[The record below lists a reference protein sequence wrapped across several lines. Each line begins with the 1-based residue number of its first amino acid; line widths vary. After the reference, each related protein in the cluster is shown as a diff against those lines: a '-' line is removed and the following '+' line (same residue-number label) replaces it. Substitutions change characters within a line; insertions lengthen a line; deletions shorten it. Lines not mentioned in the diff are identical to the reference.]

1 MDCLDTSTNTLSEN
15 PTRPT
20 NPSSLWVNTTS
31 KYLYQNHNLPA
42 KYSSASQNLFNK
54 TKELSRSQS
63 SEAELTRTPTSR
75 SSQTSLH
82 ATIALSFNNK
92 DLNSV
97 PKAVTSHTN
106 SLLILDLSSNH
117 FNEFPQEILA
127 ISKLKSLKMDSNRL
141 KKIPNEISKL
151 SHLESL
157 SLASNYITALPST
170 IGQLSKSL
178 TTLNLSFNRIENLP
192 IDLCELTK
200 LKVLWIQNNA
210 FTALPVQLDRL
221 TYLREL
227 GLEWFKYTLPV
238 LATIQNDKRVDS
250 IAKLFALCKRTF
262 DSHKIEIEFE
272 AFIQDFSS
280 SAHDIL
286 SIRDPLQRNLLHIAA
301 LEQEIGIVRYL
312 TVKRREL
319 IDLTD
324 QNNQTPLSLAIREEK
339 DLAAKT
345 LILNKANPNIG
356 IGPLGSA
363 LHIATAR
370 QRVGLVKDLLKYN
383 AKPDQYDAEGNTPLH
398 VLCSIFSKSL
408 ISSREIAIML
418 MGSGADPNLP
428 NNDGWTPLH
437 LAIRRGQID
446 CLKWAIEYNRKNE
459 DNGKKL
465 FDLTV
470 KGGSDKW
477 TLLHL
482 AAGLG
487 HYEILNILVENKVDL
502 LARTKTGKT
511 ARDVA
516 VNNMLIFKILKKLED
531 QYISESLNHKLPSLE
546 SKLKE
551 FSASSSVFNLKH
563 MIHSNSN
570 KVISAGKTSTVT
582 DARDTKATEEDCERK
597 IPLTHTTKVRHA
609 GVGAKTKGGI
619 RPIKAQHLV
628 LGETQRDNPFEE
640 SSVQIGDVDE
650 VAETKEVTRTMPRSP
665 NNIQKIQI
673 AQNYRD
679 HMLRS
684 SVNRD
689 SSTNIHG
696 TQESTSS
703 RMNRSHKSG
712 PLSFILNQNAS
723 TKSIKPQPQ
732 NFIFPTDFNRFIK
745 NFESY
750 IEEIKGFQD
759 LLLKE
764 SEISLSEK
772 LKHLFYMQV
781 LHMKINGKLKKMTS
795 ELIPM
800 ELFILCE
807 HIDDE
812 LRKGKEH
819 SRKGSIKHN
828 YDIIP
833 RTLLFVFENLDSRR
847 SLKNAFVKTRISYLF
862 GEFKYDSAKHF
873 LSQLVTNPQER
884 TWLKLQ
890 ARLSWNLI
898 NKDLAFVM
906 NNYTL
911 NPDNLFKERHLHLAS
926 VLVSPKHDFSGSGHQ
941 SVSRNFHQNNHM
953 NSNNLGGK
961 STLPPKPNKRALS
974 YVPPS
979 STIKCENIEEDEDNN
994 GVHKQQRNL
1003 KASFHLEKSEALPG
1017 HSRMGSGVRMI
1028 QGPLASKADFM
1039 QSKESTLNIQNNNN
1053 VDVRSKNIDIR
1064 GASKKI
1070 GVENYFSQM

>member
-1 MDCLDTSTNTLSEN
+1 MDVLDTSTNTLSEN
-15 PTRPT
+15 PNKTA
-20 NPSSLWVNTTS
+20 NPASLWVNTTS

-42 KYSSASQNLFNK
+42 KYSSPNHKTHNK
-54 TKELSRSQS
+54 SKDLSRSQS
-63 SEAELTRTPTSR
+63 SEAEFTRTPTSR

-82 ATIALSFNNK
+82 ATIALSFCNK
-92 DLNSV
+92 ELNAL
-97 PKAVTSHTN
+97 PKAVITHSN

-117 FNEFPQEILA
+117 FNEFPQEILG
-127 ISKLKSLKMDSNRL
+127 ITKLKSLKLDSNRL
-141 KKIPNEISKL
+141 KKIPNEICRL
-151 SHLESL
+151 SNLESL
-157 SLASNYITALPST
+157 SVASNYITALPNT

-178 TTLNLSFNRIENLP
+178 TSLNLSFNRIENLP
-192 IDLCELTK
+192 IDLCELTN
-200 LKVLWIQNNA
+200 LKVLWVQTNA
-210 FTALPVQLDRL
+210 FMSLPVQLDNL
-221 TYLREL
+221 TNLREF
-227 GLEWFKYTLPV
+227 GLDWFKYTFPV
-238 LATIQNDKRVDS
+238 LAVVQNDKRVDS
-250 IAKLFALCKRTF
+250 VGKLFALCKRTR
-262 DSHKIEIEFE
+262 DSRQMEVDFE
-272 AFIQDFSS
+272 AFIQDFSAS
-280 SAHDIL
+280 SHDIL

-312 TVKRREL
+312 TQKRREL

-363 LHIATAR
+363 LHIAAAR
-370 QRVGLVKDLLKYN
+370 QRVGLVKDLLKYA
-383 AKPDQYDAEGNTPLH
+383 AKPDLVDAEGNTPLH
-398 VLCSIFSKSL
+398 VLCSIFSKNL

-446 CLKWAIEYNRKNE
+446 CLKWAIEYNKKNE
-459 DNGKKL
+459 DNGNKKL

-470 KGGSDKW
+470 QGGSDKW

-487 HYEILNILVENKVDL
+487 HYEILTILVENKVDL

-531 QYISESLNHKLPSLE
+531 QYISDSLLHKNISLE

-551 FSASSSVFNLKH
+551 FSASSNVFNLKH

-570 KVISAGKTSTVT
+570 KVIVNAGKSSTDIRET
-582 DARDTKATEEDCERK
+582 RATEEDFERK
-597 IPLTHTTKVRHA
+597 MPVTHATKVRHA
-609 GVGAKTKGGI
+609 GVGAKQKGAV
-619 RPIKAQHLV
+619 RPIKAHHLK
-628 LGETQRDNPFEE
+628 LGDISRDNPFEE

-650 VAETKEVTRTMPRSP
+650 VAEAKEITRVMPRSP

-673 AQNYRD
+673 TQNYRD
-679 HMLRS
+679 HMLRAS
-684 SVNRD
+684 LNKD
-689 SSTNIHG
+689 SST
-696 TQESTSS
+696 QESSSS
-703 RMNRSHKSG
+703 RMHRSQKSG
-712 PLSFILNQNAS
+712 PLSFALSPNAS
-723 TKSIKPQPQ
+723 TKSIKPHAQ
-732 NFIFPTDFNRFIK
+732 NFIFPTDFNKFIK

-764 SEISLSEK
+764 SQVSLSEK

-781 LHMKINGKLKKMTS
+781 LHMKINGKLNKMTS

-862 GEFKYDSAKHF
+862 GEFKYESAKHF
-873 LSQLVTNPQER
+873 LSQLVINSQER
-884 TWLKLQ
+884 SWLKIQ
-890 ARLSWNLI
+890 ARLSYGLI
-898 NKDLAFVM
+898 SKDMPITPLLSP
-906 NNYTL
+906 NNSG
-911 NPDNLFKERHLHLAS
+911 LFKERHLAS
-926 VLVSPKHDFSGSGHQ
+926 VLVSPKNDFLDNPLMNRNHPHHQKNQKSISG
-941 SVSRNFHQNNHM
+941 NTN
-953 NSNNLGGK
+953 

-974 YVPPS
+974 YVP
-979 STIKCENIEEDEDNN
+979 TTTLKCENIEEDEENH
-994 GVHKQQRNL
+994 GVKQQHNL
-1003 KASFHLEKSEALPG
+1003 KPALDKSHFEKVTPG
-1017 HSRMGSGVRMI
+1017 QGHVRMGSGLRI
-1028 QGPLASKADFM
+1028 QGPLASKTDFL
-1039 QSKESTLNIQNNNN
+1039 QSKDSTMNIQNNNN
-1053 VDVRSKNIDIR
+1053 NVEAKSRNLSISIQG